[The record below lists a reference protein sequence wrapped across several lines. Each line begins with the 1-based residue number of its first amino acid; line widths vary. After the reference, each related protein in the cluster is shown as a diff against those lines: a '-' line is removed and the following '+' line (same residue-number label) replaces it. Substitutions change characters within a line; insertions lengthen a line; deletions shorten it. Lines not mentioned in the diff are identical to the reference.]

1 MTEEVTASSKGGKPR
16 QRSARKAQIAVQ
28 AYKAQGGG
36 YKGKTTED
44 NHLQRRQ
51 DGDWGTRSG
60 KKSGEAGKRYLS
72 REARRQLTADEYRRT
87 SAKKHADAE
96 KRELPGRSKTS
107 KAELEAALR

>member
-1 MTEEVTASSKGGKPR
+1 MTEEVTASSKGSKPR
-16 QRSARKAQIAVQ
+16 QWSARKAPIAAQ

-60 KKSGEAGKRYLS
+60 KKSASDLDNRRPGILRLKRPFRRPGSCSPAG
-72 REARRQLTADEYRRT
+72 DV
-87 SAKKHADAE
+87 
-96 KRELPGRSKTS
+96 P
-107 KAELEAALR
+107 